1 MRQRPRI
8 VATLWVSL
16 EEPRWVTLAMLAS
29 YTLTFVVG
37 VIFFKNPHGHIT
49 GFSSWPTGLLLISS
63 AVLGVPSAWRGAW
76 WAERAALIAWIGGWL
91 SAFVT
96 FADIARD
103 PGLTIPIVTACMGGL
118 ALLFGLTRLLRVWQL
133 PYAPG
138 KGPETP
144 EQEMIVEDAARLAV
158 ARELEKRIATTGQ
171 N

>member
-1 MRQRPRI
+1 MRPRFI
-8 VATLWVSL
+8 PTLWGTL
-16 EEPRWVTLAMLAS
+16 EEPRWVTLTMLGA
-29 YTLTFVVG
+29 YALTFVAG
-37 VIFFKNPHGHIT
+37 VVIFKNPHGYIA
-49 GFSSWPTGLLLISS
+49 GISSWSTGLLLIIS
-63 AVLGVPSAWRGAW
+63 AVLGVPSSWRGAW
-76 WAERAALIAWIGGWL
+76 WIERAALIAWIGGWL

-118 ALLFGLTRLLRVWQL
+118 AVLFGLTRLLRVWQL

-144 EQEMIVEDAARLAV
+144 EQEMIVEDTARLEV
-158 ARELEKRIATTGQ
+158 ARELEKRIATTGH